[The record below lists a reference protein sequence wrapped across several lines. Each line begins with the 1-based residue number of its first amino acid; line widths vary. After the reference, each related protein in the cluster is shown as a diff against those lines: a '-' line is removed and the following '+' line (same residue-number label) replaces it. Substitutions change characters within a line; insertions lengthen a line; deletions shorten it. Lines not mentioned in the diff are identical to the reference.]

1 MQKTLQS
8 LFASLISS
16 GKVVLQA
23 CLNEHR
29 RKYSPEFSQF
39 DYLVRRQFAGIFY
52 WILIVSVQCKLT
64 T

>member
-16 GKVVLQA
+16 GKVVLLA
-23 CLNEHR
+23 CLTEHR
-29 RKYSPEFSQF
+29 RKYSREFSQF

-52 WILIVSVQCKLT
+52 
-64 T
+64 